1 MFSILNIKPEESN
14 FFKRLKNRL
23 YPPNPKMERINIVG
37 AAPFYTLEIYE
48 NQCGENYENVAK
60 LLGPSARAVILPKGV
75 SIKNTRNLQLFRPT
89 VFPNLMTVNCA
100 EEYLKKIVADNR
112 TVLGIRDIRGTFA
125 SHTER
130 FVNFAGEIRVYSKNE
145 TVYGKISDFLYTKY
159 GLSLIISPNE
169 NVLKKCDLI
178 VSPDNDFNRL
188 FNNAVLVKKSENRW
202 DVLKGEGVCL
212 DEKYSRLCPE
222 GIDALAFAGALYE
235 TCAVKELQL
244 TKYEKLNSVYE
255 NVLVFGEN

>member
-23 YPPNPKMERINIVG
+23 SPPNPKMERINIVG

-60 LLGPSARAVILPKGV
+60 LLGSSARAVILAKGF
-75 SIKNTRNLQLFRPT
+75 SIKNTRNLHLFKPT

-100 EEYLKKIVADNR
+100 EEYLKKIGTDNR
-112 TVLGIRDIRGTFA
+112 TVFGIRDLRGAFA

-145 TVYGKISDFLYTKY
+145 NIYAKISDFLYEKY
-159 GLSLIISPNE
+159 GLSLVVSSNE
-169 NVLKKCDLI
+169 NVLEKCDLI
-178 VSPDNDFNRL
+178 LSPDNDFNRF
-188 FNNAVLVKKSENRW
+188 FNNSVLVKKSENRW
-202 DVLKGEGVCL
+202 DVLKGDGICL
-212 DEKYSRLCPE
+212 DKKYSRLCPE
-222 GIDALAFAGALYE
+222 GIDTLLFAAALYE

-255 NVLVFGEN
+255 NVLVFG